1 MQIAMN
7 TVVSITYELLD
18 SNGNV
23 LESSK
28 DPVSYL
34 HGGYDNI
41 FPRVE
46 EELHGKSIGDT
57 VEITLEPADAFG
69 EYDEELVQ
77 MEPVSAFPSK
87 DLKVGMQFEGE
98 DESGEVILYTITN
111 IDDGKVIVDGNHPW
125 AGERVLFKATIA
137 DVRKAGEE
145 EVKAQW
151 DIAEEDLTAKQIVD
165 KYNEMFGKNAN
176 SILQVSKNNGIANV
190 NKVSFDDIIAQR
202 VDV

>member
-46 EELHGKSIGDT
+46 EELHGKSIVDT
-57 VEITLEPADAFG
+57 VEITLEPADAFC

-145 EVKAQW
+145 EVAHGHVHG
-151 DIAEEDLTAKQIVD
+151 A
-165 KYNEMFGKNAN
+165 G
-176 SILQVSKNNGIANV
+176 GHHH
-190 NKVSFDDIIAQR
+190 
-202 VDV
+202 

>member
-23 LESSK
+23 LESSQ

-145 EVKAQW
+145 EVAHGHVHG
-151 DIAEEDLTAKQIVD
+151 A
-165 KYNEMFGKNAN
+165 G
-176 SILQVSKNNGIANV
+176 GHHH
-190 NKVSFDDIIAQR
+190 
-202 VDV
+202 

>member
-1 MQIAMN
+1 LLISLKDISMQIAMN

-145 EVKAQW
+145 EVAHGHVHG
-151 DIAEEDLTAKQIVD
+151 A
-165 KYNEMFGKNAN
+165 G
-176 SILQVSKNNGIANV
+176 GHHH
-190 NKVSFDDIIAQR
+190 
-202 VDV
+202 

>member
-18 SNGNV
+18 SSGNV

-28 DPVSYL
+28 EPVSYL

-46 EELHGKSIGDT
+46 EELHGKSIG
-57 VEITLEPADAFG
+57 EPADAFG

-145 EVKAQW
+145 EVAHGHVHG
-151 DIAEEDLTAKQIVD
+151 A
-165 KYNEMFGKNAN
+165 G
-176 SILQVSKNNGIANV
+176 GHHH
-190 NKVSFDDIIAQR
+190 
-202 VDV
+202 

>member
-1 MQIAMN
+1 MLISQKDISMQIAMN

-145 EVKAQW
+145 EVAHGHVHG
-151 DIAEEDLTAKQIVD
+151 A
-165 KYNEMFGKNAN
+165 G
-176 SILQVSKNNGIANV
+176 GHHH
-190 NKVSFDDIIAQR
+190 
-202 VDV
+202 

>member
-1 MQIAMN
+1 MPMQIAMN

-46 EELHGKSIGDT
+46 EELHGKSIGDK

-69 EYDEELVQ
+69 DYDEELVQ

-87 DLKVGMQFEGE
+87 DLKVGMQFEG
-98 DESGEVILYTITN
+98 
-111 IDDGKVIVDGNHPW
+111 
-125 AGERVLFKATIA
+125 
-137 DVRKAGEE
+137 
-145 EVKAQW
+145 
-151 DIAEEDLTAKQIVD
+151 
-165 KYNEMFGKNAN
+165 
-176 SILQVSKNNGIANV
+176 
-190 NKVSFDDIIAQR
+190 
-202 VDV
+202 